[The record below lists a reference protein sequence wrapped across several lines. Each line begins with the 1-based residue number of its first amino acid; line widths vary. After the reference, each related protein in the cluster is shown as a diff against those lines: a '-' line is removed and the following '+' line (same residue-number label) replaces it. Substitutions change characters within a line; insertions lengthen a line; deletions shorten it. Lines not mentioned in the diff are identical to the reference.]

1 MFTST
6 KPNPS
11 IGLKIDISANL
22 KSQCESHQ
30 KDCIL
35 QCADGT
41 VTIPITISTN
51 RSDCYRKLLKDRRQ
65 AEEPII
71 SEGKKF
77 GKAPMKLYCKALNE
91 EDLRDF
97 DFDILMELTIFLL

>member
-1 MFTST
+1 MRS
-6 KPNPS
+6 
-11 IGLKIDISANL
+11 GISASL
-22 KSQCESHQ
+22 KSQCESRQ
-30 KDCIL
+30 IDCIL
-35 QCADGT
+35 QFADGT
-41 VTIPITISTN
+41 VTIPVTIITYK
-51 RSDCYRKLLKDRRQ
+51 SDYYRKLLKNRRQ

-77 GKAPMKLYCKALNE
+77 GKAPMKLYCNALNE